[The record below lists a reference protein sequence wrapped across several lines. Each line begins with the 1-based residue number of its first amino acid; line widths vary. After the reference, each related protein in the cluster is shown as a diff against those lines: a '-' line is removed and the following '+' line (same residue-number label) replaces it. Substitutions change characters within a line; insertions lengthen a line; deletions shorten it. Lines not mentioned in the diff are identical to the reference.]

1 MNWPEPLTEKV
12 PLAKVAL
19 PAGPTAP
26 ISRSAQPEGSGPPVT
41 VRASVVVLL
50 KLPEVPVMVTVDV
63 PIVAA
68 LPAASVKVLVP
79 VVLAGLKEA
88 VTPVGNPEAD
98 KFTVPVKPFCGV
110 SVMVLVPLAPCV
122 TLMLLGEADKLNCG
136 GGKVIET
143 LSKVAVVRR
152 VLSLLL
158 MAKPTKTFW
167 AIVMVW
173 LEPTWVQ
180 FRPSEEA

>member
-50 KLPEVPVMVTVDV
+50 KLPEVPV
-63 PIVAA
+63 
-68 LPAASVKVLVP
+68 
-79 VVLAGLKEA
+79 VLAGLKEA
-88 VTPVGNPEAD
+88 VTPLGRPEAD
-98 KFTVPVKPFCGV
+98 KLTVPANPFWGV
-110 SVMVLVPLAPCV
+110 SVIVLVPLAPWA
-122 TLMLLGEADKLNCG
+122 MLRLVGEADRLNCG
-136 GGKVIET
+136 GGTVIET

-158 MAKPTKTFW
+158 MAKPMKTFW

-173 LEPTWVQ
+173 LEPTWAQ
-180 FRPSEEA
+180 FRPSGEA